1 MKISVAFIVYNGARY
16 IRRQLDSIL
25 AQTHKV
31 DEIIICDDASSDN
44 SKEILEE
51 YKNKHPNLF
60 FIHYYNQ
67 NIGPTKNVE
76 KAIQACTGELI
87 LLSDQDD
94 YWEANKVDTV
104 VKWFEQNPTMNGVFT
119 NGTLMNSKDELDK
132 KYALWDIMSFP
143 YKTIVSKTELNSNLK
158 LYINTVENAVT
169 GATLAIRNNLP
180 FLKQP
185 FPIIKNLV
193 HDRWLAINLAENNSL
208 GILEEKLIRY
218 RIHSKQAIGGMTE
231 NIEKYIELNANLLE
245 GTPNI
250 NNSITSYKDFRYIL
264 NKIETNLEI
273 QNKISKIENK
283 NFDNTNYIAILKNKH
298 TIYLEYGYTKWPLLS
313 YLRKFKKLFIA

>member
-1 MKISVAFIVYNGARY
+1 MKISVAFIVYNGSKYLRT
-16 IRRQLDSIL
+16 QLDSIL
-25 AQTHKV
+25 AQTLKV
-31 DEIIICDDASSDN
+31 DELIICDDASSDN

-60 FIHYYNQ
+60 FIHFNKQ
-67 NIGPTKNVE
+67 NYGPTKNIE

-87 LLSDQDD
+87 LLADQDD
-94 YWEANKVDTV
+94 YWEAHKVETII
-104 VKWFEQNPTMNGVFT
+104 KWFEHNPTMNGVFT
-119 NGTLMNSKDELDK
+119 NGSLINSYGEIDN
-132 KYALWDIMSFP
+132 KYSLWDVMSFP
-143 YKTIVSKTELNSNLK
+143 YKTIKNKTELNSNLK

-193 HDRWLAINLAENNSL
+193 HDRWLAINLAETNSL
-208 GILEEKLIRY
+208 GILEDKLIRY
-218 RIHSKQAIGGMTE
+218 RIHSAQAIGGMTE
-231 NIEKYIELNANLLE
+231 NIEKYIELNANLLD

-250 NNSITSYKDFRYIL
+250 NNSIISFKDLSYIL

-273 QNKISKIENK
+273 QKEISKIETE
-283 NFDNTNYIAILKNKH
+283 NFDNTNYITTLKNKH
-298 TIYLEYGYTKWPLLS
+298 TIYLEYGYTKWPILS
-313 YLRKFKKLFIA
+313 GLRKFKKLFIA

>member
-1 MKISVAFIVYNGARY
+1 MKISVAFIVYNGSHYLRT
-16 IRRQLDSIL
+16 QLDSIL
-25 AQTHKV
+25 AQIHKV
-31 DEIIICDDASSDN
+31 DEIIVWDDASSDN

-60 FIHYYNQ
+60 FIHFNKQ
-67 NIGPTKNVE
+67 NLGPTKNIE

-87 LLSDQDD
+87 LLADQDD

-119 NGTLMNSKDELDK
+119 SGSLMNSKGELDN

-143 YKTIVSKTELNSNLK
+143 YKTIKSKNELNSNLK

-169 GATLAIRNNLP
+169 GAALAIRNNLP
-180 FLKQP
+180 FFKQP

-218 RIHSKQAIGGMTE
+218 RIHSAQAIGGMTE
-231 NIEKYIELNANLLE
+231 NIEKYIDLNTNILE
-245 GTPNI
+245 GTTNT
-250 NNSITSYKDFRYIL
+250 NNSIASFKDLSYIL

-273 QNKISKIENK
+273 QNEISKIENK

-298 TIYLEYGYTKWPLLS
+298 NIYLEYGFAKWPLLS